1 LTFSFLLVYRWVIVH
16 WRSIILLL
24 IIALATFL
32 IAYGDFLDLITL
44 ALFLLFIAS
53 QVFWIGRILDLG
65 ERFIPGKPRRAWL
78 AIVAG
83 LVYLFVFAY
92 SFPGIESSLHVF
104 RPVDYPLRRVV
115 VEAAYWWWFVGSQ
128 VAFLL
133 VIAFGMADRAARATA
148 WVYGKARGAM
158 QDHSTALKPDT
169 IALDPSSTARRR
181 FLEQT
186 ALLVSATPFV
196 AAAYG
201 LLYGR
206 IDVEVVRQRIRLA
219 RLPKVFDG
227 FRIAQL
233 SDIHLG
239 PFTTAD
245 YIRHCVAITNGL
257 NPDLVVLTGDYICWN
272 PRAEGEAVGALAGL
286 RADSSKC
293 APWHFR
299 LPRESRG
306 GGQNRRVHHRFVL
319 GAGHPH
325 PAPRERGHPIER
337 RNTES
342 DRDG

>member
-1 LTFSFLLVYRWVIVH
+1 MVSLPTVYHRVVVRW
-16 WRSIILLL
+16 RAIILLL
-24 IIALATFL
+24 ILAVATVP

-65 ERFIPGKPRRAWL
+65 ERLIPGKPRRAWL
-78 AIVAG
+78 AVVAG

-104 RPVDYPLRRVV
+104 RAVDYPLRRVV
-115 VEAAYWWWFVGSQ
+115 IEAAYWWWFVGSQ

-133 VIAFGMADRAARATA
+133 VIAFGTADRAARATA
-148 WVYGKARGAM
+148 WVYGKAREAM
-158 QDHSTALKPDT
+158 QARSVALKPDA
-169 IALDPSSTARRR
+169 IALDPSATPRRR

-196 AAAYG
+196 AAGYG

-206 IDVEVVRQRIRLA
+206 LDVEVVRRRIQLA
-219 RLPKVFDG
+219 RLPKVFEG

-239 PFTTAD
+239 PFATVD

-286 RADSSKC
+286 PRA
-293 APWHFR
+293 PRRFR
-299 LPRESRG
+299 LPWESRG
-306 GGQNRRVHHRFVL
+306 GGQSRRFHHSVVR

-325 PAPRERGHPIER
+325 SASRERSHPIER
-337 RNTES
+337 RNT
-342 DRDG
+342 